1 MFTFTEWEEPRVFG
15 INKEPAHATLF
26 GAESRAVALSGR
38 GDSARLLSLNGEW
51 AFSWAAR
58 FADRPEGFEEPGFDA
73 SAWGS
78 IPVPANWE
86 LCGHGFPI
94 YTNVEYI
101 FEHNPPKIKYKGATP
116 GPEYNP
122 TGAYR
127 KSVHVPWTAEDGA
140 VILHLGAVTSA
151 VYVWINGTPVGYSQD
166 SKLPAEFDV
175 TELLL
180 PGEPNVIALLVVC
193 WCDGSYIED
202 QDMWWFAGITR
213 DCYLQLRPHVHV
225 RDYAVRTAVTGVP
238 PREMAPRE
246 MAPREMVADGE
257 ECVGTVEVDLEL
269 REIAAAGA
277 LGAVVGAALGPL
289 RVELELLGED
299 SSEDSSAHSPLDR
312 PISVAAG
319 SMMTSDDLG

>member
-1 MFTFTEWEEPRVFG
+1 MFTFNEWEEPRVFG

-175 TELLL
+175 TERLL

-299 SSEDSSAHSPLDR
+299 SSEDSSEDSPLDR

>member
-51 AFSWAAR
+51 AFSWAER
-58 FADRPEGFEEPGFDA
+58 FADRPMGFEEPGFDA

-127 KSVHVPWTAEDGA
+127 KSVLVPWTAADGA

-151 VYVWINGTPVGYSQD
+151 VYVWVNGTPVGYSQD

-175 TELLL
+175 TALLL
-180 PGEPNVIALLVVC
+180 PGEPTVIALLVVC
-193 WCDGSYIED
+193 WCDGSYLED
-202 QDMWWFAGITR
+202 QDMWWLAGITR
-213 DCYLQLRPHVHV
+213 DCYLQLRPRVHV
-225 RDYAVRTAVTGVP
+225 REIAICRDCHHHAR
-238 PREMAPRE
+238 
-246 MAPREMVADGE
+246 
-257 ECVGTVEVDLEL
+257 LL
-269 REIAAAGA
+269 SSREIAICSFGRVCMCAT
-277 LGAVVGAALGPL
+277 LPSVRPL
-289 RVELELLGED
+289 
-299 SSEDSSAHSPLDR
+299 
-312 PISVAAG
+312 
-319 SMMTSDDLG
+319 MTSDDH